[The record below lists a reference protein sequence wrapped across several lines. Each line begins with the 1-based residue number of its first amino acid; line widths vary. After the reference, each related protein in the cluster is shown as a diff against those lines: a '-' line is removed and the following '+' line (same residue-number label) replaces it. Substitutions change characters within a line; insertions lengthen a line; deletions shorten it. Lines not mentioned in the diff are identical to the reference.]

1 MPSLK
6 HPMEPVVLTQHF
18 GERPAV
24 YAQFG
29 MRGHNGLDYR
39 TRFLDS
45 PLGHRYVTAAASGKI
60 LEMRDEGSRGYG
72 KYIRISHPDGSQTVY
87 GHLYKFYVGIG
98 QQVVVGQRLG
108 LSGNTG
114 FSSGPHLHFGYRP
127 PGWQQNLGNGFKGYT
142 DPLPYI
148 D

>member
-1 MPSLK
+1 MPGLK

-60 LEMRDEGSRGYG
+60 LEMRDEGSKGYG
-72 KYIRISHPDGSQTVY
+72 KYIRIGHPDGSQTVY

-98 QQVVVGQRLG
+98 KQVAVGQRIG
-108 LSGNTG
+108 LSDSTG

-127 PGWQQNLGNGFKGYT
+127 PGWEKNLNNGFKGYV

-148 D
+148 V